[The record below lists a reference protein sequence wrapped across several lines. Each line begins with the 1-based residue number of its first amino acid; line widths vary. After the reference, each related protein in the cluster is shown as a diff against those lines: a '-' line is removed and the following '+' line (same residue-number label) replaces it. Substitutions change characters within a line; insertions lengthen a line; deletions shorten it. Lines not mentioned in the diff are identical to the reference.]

1 MENTN
6 TLYYFTVQLDG
17 TTKQNIGTWRFT
29 GHGKNEANPLLIP
42 EGVYDTSLEIHS
54 LDFKQGHN
62 LLTIQG
68 DITVLLPQKK
78 DSLTLG
84 NQILRYWLQVENH
97 LQENQECSFAR
108 DDGGFN
114 VARPESSLSYS
125 TDGGF
130 NVAPSESSHS
140 YVTDGSLNVV
150 RKNKDSSASNS
161 SKNGGLNAIS
171 KRKDVSS
178 SNNSKNSS
186 LNIAH
191 KHIDTSASNNSKNG
205 GLNAVRK
212 QKDPSA
218 SNNPRDGGFNVK
230 FQNARITLSNDTMD
244 YRTMAAVGNTS
255 STPSPEF
262 EAAHSSLNND
272 NYGNEDTDLD
282 VDMIA
287 LRTSAQSFTPRSL
300 IVGLGIGT
308 LIVFSNTYFGL
319 QTGWMSLMTMPSSL
333 IGFAVFKSLSNHLSF
348 PFTPVE
354 NVLIQTVAG
363 AVGTMPLGCGFVGVI
378 PALEFLLRDGED
390 GPSGD
395 GGTGEGGPLNVGFW
409 KLVIW
414 SLGVCLFGAIFAV
427 PLRKEVIIREK
438 LRFPSGTATALMIRM
453 LHGTSADKKPG
464 DANRRLLA
472 AEHEAPGQMRSA
484 SNTPTRIPV
493 SSASTRPIVETK
505 GDARTDWRS
514 KIRLLI
520 GAFAVSAF
528 YTLFSYFVPQV
539 RDLPIFGPSLAQNW
553 LWTLNPSPAYVGQ
566 GIIMGPS
573 TSMHMLFGAFLG
585 WAILSPI
592 AKHNNW
598 APGPVGDWADGSKG
612 WIIWVS
618 LAIMLADSIINL
630 GWLILRTSYGSLP
643 WLKVKVRSFQRSDLE
658 RTDRSNVEYSA
669 LHPHAEVR
677 GGFTTIIEED
687 ERDAPSSELVS
698 NKTVAIFLPLTL
710 VLNVIC
716 MHIAF
721 GDIITPF
728 LSTLATLLAVLLS
741 IMGVRAL
748 GETDLNPVSGISKL
762 TQLIF
767 SLATPAS
774 LHTRR
779 SAVVTNLLAGAV
791 SEAGALQ
798 AGDMMQDLKTGH
810 LLNASPKAQFYG
822 QLIGSVFGAVLSTVV
837 YKMYVNVYPV
847 PGDQFQIPT
856 AFVWIFTARLVTG
869 QGLPPM
875 AWQVSILFGA
885 IFVATTVLRIVASTT
900 TLFSGGNRRVPPS
913 WISFV
918 PGGIA
923 VAVGMF
929 NVPSFTLARA
939 IGGIIAWWWA
949 RPSSPPPSDR
959 ESINTNLPP
968 TAVGDIATTTEQNE
982 TSSFL
987 MSEEENV
994 QPPPPLATTTVI
1006 QETTPTSLVDSGED
1020 TSSSTVV
1027 VLASGLILGEGVLSI
1042 VNLIFAGLG
1051 VPHL

>member
-1 MENTN
+1 MATTAYSDDNT
-6 TLYYFTVQLDG
+6 
-17 TTKQNIGTWRFT
+17 TTNIDP
-29 GHGKNEANPLLIP
+29 NM
-42 EGVYDTSLEIHS
+42 
-54 LDFKQGHN
+54 
-62 LLTIQG
+62 
-68 DITVLLPQKK
+68 
-78 DSLTLG
+78 
-84 NQILRYWLQVENH
+84 
-97 LQENQECSFAR
+97 
-108 DDGGFN
+108 
-114 VARPESSLSYS
+114 
-125 TDGGF
+125 
-130 NVAPSESSHS
+130 
-140 YVTDGSLNVV
+140 
-150 RKNKDSSASNS
+150 DSSG
-161 SKNGGLNAIS
+161 NGDKI
-171 KRKDVSS
+171 VP
-178 SNNSKNSS
+178 
-186 LNIAH
+186 
-191 KHIDTSASNNSKNG
+191 T
-205 GLNAVRK
+205 
-212 QKDPSA
+212 
-218 SNNPRDGGFNVK
+218 
-230 FQNARITLSNDTMD
+230 
-244 YRTMAAVGNTS
+244 
-255 STPSPEF
+255 
-262 EAAHSSLNND
+262 
-272 NYGNEDTDLD
+272 
-282 VDMIA
+282 
-287 LRTSAQSFTPRSL
+287 TSAQSFTPRSL

-308 LIVFSNTYFGL
+308 LIIFSNTYFGL

-333 IGFAVFKSLSNHLSF
+333 IGFAVFKSLSKHLSF

-378 PALEFLLRDGED
+378 PALEFLLKEGED
-390 GPSGD
+390 GKLGD

-438 LRFPSGTATALMIRM
+438 LKFPSGTATALMIRM
-453 LHGTSADKKPG
+453 LHGTSADEKSESHPQSTLS
-464 DANRRLLA
+464 ATS
-472 AEHEAPGQMRSA
+472 APTSRPVSA
-484 SNTPTRIPV
+484 SMSRDV
-493 SSASTRPIVETK
+493 QAK
-505 GDARTDWRS
+505 GDGRRDWKS

-539 RDLPIFGPSLAQNW
+539 RDLPIFGLSLAQNW

-573 TSMHMLFGAFLG
+573 TSMHMLLGAVLG

-592 AKHNNW
+592 AKTKGW
-598 APGPVGDWADGSKG
+598 APGPVDDWADGSKG

-643 WLKVKVRSFQRSDLE
+643 WLKAKLQTLKRKGWKGAVSERRHRSHVQ
-658 RTDRSNVEYSA
+658 YSA
-669 LHPHAEVR
+669 LHTPTDAEEVN
-677 GGFTTIIEED
+677 IEED
-687 ERDAPSSELVS
+687 EEDLKEEPDAPASELIS
-698 NKTVAIFLPLTL
+698 NRTIFIFLPLTL

-728 LSTLATLLAVLLS
+728 LSTFATLLAVLLS

-767 SLATPAS
+767 SLVTPAS
-774 LHTRR
+774 MHTRR

-810 LLNASPKAQFYG
+810 ILGASPKAQFYG
-822 QLIGSVFGAVLSTVV
+822 QVIGSIFGAVVSTAV

-847 PGDQFQIPT
+847 PGDQFQIPA

-875 AWQVSILFGA
+875 AWQVAMLFGA
-885 IFVATTVLRIVASTT
+885 VFVGTTVLRIVATVRRT
-900 TLFSGGNRRVPPS
+900 QQGGAPPS

-939 IGGIIAWWWA
+939 IGGVIAWWWA
-949 RPSSPPPSDR
+949 RRINPPVAAPVSLPSSTDHGNI
-959 ESINTNLPP
+959 INP
-968 TAVGDIATTTEQNE
+968 TTTEANDAGEPVHE
-982 TSSFL
+982 TSS
-987 MSEEENV
+987 S
-994 QPPPPLATTTVI
+994 PLISAGVDM
-1006 QETTPTSLVDSGED
+1006 QTTPKSQPSPLDPSQED

-1042 VNLIFAGLG
+1042 ANLVLASLK

>member
-1 MENTN
+1 MA
-6 TLYYFTVQLDG
+6 
-17 TTKQNIGTWRFT
+17 TTADSDDNAT
-29 GHGKNEANPLLIP
+29 
-42 EGVYDTSLEIHS
+42 TSI
-54 LDFKQGHN
+54 DPN
-62 LLTIQG
+62 M
-68 DITVLLPQKK
+68 D
-78 DSLTLG
+78 
-84 NQILRYWLQVENH
+84 
-97 LQENQECSFAR
+97 
-108 DDGGFN
+108 
-114 VARPESSLSYS
+114 
-125 TDGGF
+125 
-130 NVAPSESSHS
+130 
-140 YVTDGSLNVV
+140 
-150 RKNKDSSASNS
+150 
-161 SKNGGLNAIS
+161 
-171 KRKDVSS
+171 SS
-178 SNNSKNSS
+178 SNGDK
-186 LNIAH
+186 IAP
-191 KHIDTSASNNSKNG
+191 T
-205 GLNAVRK
+205 
-212 QKDPSA
+212 
-218 SNNPRDGGFNVK
+218 
-230 FQNARITLSNDTMD
+230 
-244 YRTMAAVGNTS
+244 
-255 STPSPEF
+255 
-262 EAAHSSLNND
+262 
-272 NYGNEDTDLD
+272 
-282 VDMIA
+282 
-287 LRTSAQSFTPRSL
+287 TSAQSFTPRSL

-308 LIVFSNTYFGL
+308 LIIFSNTYFGL

-333 IGFAVFKSLSNHLSF
+333 IGFAVFKSLSKHLSF

-378 PALEFLLRDGED
+378 PALEFLLKEGED
-390 GPSGD
+390 GKLGD

-438 LRFPSGTATALMIRM
+438 LKFPSGTATALMIRM
-453 LHGTSADKKPG
+453 LHGTSG
-464 DANRRLLA
+464 DEKSESHPQSTL
-472 AEHEAPGQMRSA
+472 SA
-484 SNTPTRIPV
+484 T
-493 SSASTRPIVETK
+493 SASTSRPASASTSRDVQVK
-505 GDARTDWRS
+505 GDGRRDWKS

-539 RDLPIFGPSLAQNW
+539 RDLPIFGLSLAQNW

-573 TSMHMLFGAFLG
+573 TSMHMLLGAVLG

-592 AKHNNW
+592 AKTKGW
-598 APGPVGDWADGSKG
+598 APGPVDDWADGSKG

-643 WLKVKVRSFQRSDLE
+643 WLKAKLQTLKCKGWKGAISEHRHRSHIQ
-658 RTDRSNVEYSA
+658 YSA
-669 LHPHAEVR
+669 LHTPTDAEELN
-677 GGFTTIIEED
+677 IEED
-687 ERDAPSSELVS
+687 EEDLEEEPDAPASELIS
-698 NKTVAIFLPLTL
+698 NRTIFIFLPLTL

-728 LSTLATLLAVLLS
+728 LSTFATLLAVLLS

-767 SLATPAS
+767 SLVTPAS
-774 LHTRR
+774 MHTRR

-810 LLNASPKAQFYG
+810 ILGASPKAQFYG
-822 QLIGSVFGAVLSTVV
+822 QVIGSIFGAVVSTAV

-847 PGDQFQIPT
+847 PGDQFQIPA

-875 AWQVSILFGA
+875 AWQVAMLFGA
-885 IFVATTVLRIVASTT
+885 VFVGTTVLRIVATVRRT
-900 TLFSGGNRRVPPS
+900 QQGGPPPS

-939 IGGIIAWWWA
+939 IGGVIAWWWA
-949 RPSSPPPSDR
+949 RRINPPVAAPVSLPSSTDHGNI
-959 ESINTNLPP
+959 INP
-968 TAVGDIATTTEQNE
+968 TTTEANDADEPVDE
-982 TSSFL
+982 TSSSPL
-987 MSEEENV
+987 ISAGVDV
-994 QPPPPLATTTVI
+994 Q
-1006 QETTPTSLVDSGED
+1006 TTPKSQPSPLDPSQED

-1042 VNLIFAGLG
+1042 ANLVLASLK